1 MISGLD
7 SIKEK
12 IELNFMVRG
21 EYEKF
26 KKYIKA
32 LRISNKATSELFQKY
47 DDDGILDVTSADVI
61 CEMLMEMTGDDK
73 RWIEHFLMNCDC
85 DYDDGCAY
93 WFDADGGKHEIDGD
107 RDLYDLV
114 TGKKFPGNKKCSYI

>member
-1 MISGLD
+1 MIG
-7 SIKEK
+7 
-12 IELNFMVRG
+12 
-21 EYEKF
+21 YEKF

-32 LRISNKATSELFQKY
+32 LRMSNKATSELFQKY

-114 TGKKFPGNKKCSYI
+114 TGKIEATDERLEPTYRLSDEYIKYLNEKGTI

>member
-1 MISGLD
+1 MI
-7 SIKEK
+7 
-12 IELNFMVRG
+12 

-32 LRISNKATSELFQKY
+32 LRMSNKATSELFQKY

-107 RDLYDLV
+107 RDLYDLA
-114 TGKKFPGNKKCSYI
+114 TGNIEATDERLEPTYRLSDEYMKYLDEKGTI

>member
-1 MISGLD
+1 MIG
-7 SIKEK
+7 
-12 IELNFMVRG
+12 
-21 EYEKF
+21 YEKF

-32 LRISNKATSELFQKY
+32 LRMSNKATSELFQKY

-73 RWIEHFLMNCDC
+73 RWIEHFLINCDC

-93 WFDADGGKHEIDGD
+93 WFDANGGKHEIDGD
-107 RDLYDLV
+107 RGLYDLV
-114 TGKKFPGNKKCSYI
+114 TGKIEATDERLEPTYRLSDEYMKYLDEKGTI